1 MLTVSILAACAS
13 QPVELPNWDLA
24 ERDQTKQAADPLELP
39 VLCSMPWDYSD
50 VECWAALEQFDIVA
64 EGNTEIAADNAAA
77 SLAGDQ
83 AYDELLG
90 AAKIQQEL
98 SQIRQE
104 LLEKERRDHAIDN
117 WWHRGLIVLIG
128 IGIAL

>member
-1 MLTVSILAACAS
+1 MVAGCAS
-13 QPVELPNWDLA
+13 QPVDLPDWDLA
-24 ERDQTKQAADPLELP
+24 ARQPREVTQPIPLP
-39 VLCSMPWDYSD
+39 DLCEIPESGQWPI
-50 VECWAALEQFDIVA
+50 ECWLTLDAYDIVA
-64 EGNTEIAADNAAA
+64 SGNTEIAQELANALNA
-77 SLAGDQ
+77 SDAS
-83 AYDELLG
+83 YDALLS